1 MKKFV
6 GEYAMEL
13 SFGLIGAWV
22 MFVFLLM
29 VLTPMPNDIPT
40 KSNTYATELVEQYPK
55 YDDVPQEKLRE
66 WYDIATKEKE
76 NEEAVHGV
84 IRCLEVSS
92 IVLLLGLAGL
102 MFYKVHYD
110 ENC

>member
-13 SFGLIGAWV
+13 SFGLIGVWV
-22 MFVFLLM
+22 VFVFLLM
-29 VLTPMPNDIPT
+29 VLTPMPNDIPK
-40 KSNTYATELVEQYPK
+40 KSNNYATELVEQYPN
-55 YDDVPQEKLRE
+55 YDNVPQEKLRE

-76 NEEAVHGV
+76 NEEAAQGV
-84 IRCLEVSS
+84 IRCLQVSS
-92 IVLLLGLAGL
+92 FVLLLGLAL
-102 MFYKVHYD
+102 MFYKAHYD

>member
-1 MKKFV
+1 MKKFI

-22 MFVFLLM
+22 VFVFMLM
-29 VLTPMPNDIPT
+29 VLTPMPNDIPK
-40 KSNTYATELVEQYPK
+40 KSNDYAVELVEQYPN

-76 NEEAVHGV
+76 NEEAVKGA

-92 IVLLLGLAGL
+92 FVLLLGLAL
-102 MFYKVHYD
+102 MFYKAHYD